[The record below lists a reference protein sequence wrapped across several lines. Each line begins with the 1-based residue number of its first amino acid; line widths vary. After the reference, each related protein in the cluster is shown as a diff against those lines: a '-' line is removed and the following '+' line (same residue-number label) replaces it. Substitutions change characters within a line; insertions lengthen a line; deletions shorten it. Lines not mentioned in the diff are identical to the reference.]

1 MTKVLICSVIKDVA
15 HRIVSNIE
23 RAHTFGQYFPY
34 KILLYENNSTD
45 TTKQALATLSSHPHI
60 KVIMETLSYTKDT
73 SKVWA
78 YTKITQSD
86 HPCRIEQIANAR
98 NQLVHE
104 LNHPQYDD
112 YDVVVWIDMDAE
124 DFDIPSIVDSIHQV
138 QQKNIV
144 LFANSPAYYDYYAL
158 RCHNFQCT
166 NLFGP
171 ELIGDIFWNIHAI
184 YPIHFQNTDLF
195 EVYSAFNGIGV
206 YPKKIFQKHKYD
218 CMITPEVQT
227 LYKQLIA
234 NTASIPPYIKNAIQN
249 PCSNFPGGIVDNDQT
264 IIWKCNSG
272 YDQPVVCEHVVL
284 HFSLILD
291 GYKLYINPQ
300 MKFVR

>member
-1 MTKVLICSVIKDVA
+1 MKNSIIYFSLKTYNLNILYITIYLKLKKYFIPPMTKVLICSVIKDVA

-45 TTKQALATLSSHPHI
+45 TTKQALATLSSHPNI

-124 DFDIPSIVDSIHQV
+124 DFDVPSIVDSIHQV

-171 ELIGDIFWNIHAI
+171 ELNRVIG
-184 YPIHFQNTDLF
+184 
-195 EVYSAFNGIGV
+195 
-206 YPKKIFQKHKYD
+206 KYLV
-218 CMITPEVQT
+218 T
-227 LYKQLIA
+227 
-234 NTASIPPYIKNAIQN
+234 S
-249 PCSNFPGGIVDNDQT
+249 
-264 IIWKCNSG
+264 
-272 YDQPVVCEHVVL
+272 
-284 HFSLILD
+284 
-291 GYKLYINPQ
+291 
-300 MKFVR
+300 